1 MEQDKR
7 THRRKS
13 LHAEA
18 AIADVLG
25 NTWSQIE
32 LLDIAR
38 TGLAFL
44 SSEEIGAGAS
54 RMLRFHLPGHEG
66 QLAVLCRIVHCTPHD
81 YLGGYRVGTAFVR
94 MDEAEA
100 EAVAGFIGSP

>member
-1 MEQDKR
+1 MNMEQDKR
-7 THRRKS
+7 MHRRKS
-13 LHAEA
+13 LHAEG

-54 RMLRFHLPGHEG
+54 RE
-66 QLAVLCRIVHCTPHD
+66 
-81 YLGGYRVGTAFVR
+81 
-94 MDEAEA
+94 
-100 EAVAGFIGSP
+100 